1 MARLVSF
8 DGLLDLRGGISG
20 LIENVRTMSSDTSQ
34 IEVHAKH
41 LDSID
46 ERLDRIVELMERM
59 VSSVEQLGETVE
71 ELEETLEPVSRLA
84 NRFPGRSRRRVA
96 DPGG

>member
-8 DGLLDLRGGISG
+8 DGLLDLRGAIAGM
-20 LIENVRTMSSDTSQ
+20 IENVRSMSGDTSR

-41 LDSID
+41 LESID

-59 VSSVEQLGETVE
+59 VSSVEDLSARVK
-71 ELEETLEPVSRLA
+71 ELEDSLEPVGRLA
-84 NRFPGRSRRRVA
+84 NRFPGRAKR
-96 DPGG
+96 

>member
-8 DGLLDLRGGISG
+8 DGLFDLRGAIAGVV
-20 LIENVRTMSSDTSQ
+20 ENVRKMSGDTSR

-46 ERLDRIVELMERM
+46 ERLARTVELMERM
-59 VSSVEQLGETVE
+59 VSSVEDLSARVK
-71 ELEETLEPVSRLA
+71 ELEDSLEPVGRLA
-84 NRFPGRSRRRVA
+84 TRFPGRSKR
-96 DPGG
+96 

>member
-8 DGLLDLRGGISG
+8 DGLLDLRGAIAGMV
-20 LIENVRTMSSDTSQ
+20 ENVRTMSGDTSR

-46 ERLDRIVELMERM
+46 ERLGRTVELMERM
-59 VSSVEQLGETVE
+59 VSSVEELSGTVE
-71 ELEETLEPVSRLA
+71 RLEGMLEPVSRLA
-84 NRFPGRSRRRVA
+84 ARV
-96 DPGG
+96 PGGSRGRPDDES